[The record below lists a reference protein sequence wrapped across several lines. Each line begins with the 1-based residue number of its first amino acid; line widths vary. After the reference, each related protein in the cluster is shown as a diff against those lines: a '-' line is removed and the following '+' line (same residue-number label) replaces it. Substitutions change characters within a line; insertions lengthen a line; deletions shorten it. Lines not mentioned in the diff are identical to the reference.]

1 MAQECKNIVTNNI
14 NLGTEDCGCWT
25 GCFINS
31 EPLPIFVPNTFNL
44 PSKSDVM
51 PPIRLGN
58 GRVAKT
64 LPLAC
69 LSPIPGAPNNLIGGK
84 VHSVSVVGINPTNIV
99 CYFAS
104 IISGTIENRHRDRQG
119 RSLGSTAEIISGWII
134 EGDEDPNLI
143 GNFKEAIV
151 TLKIVE
157 NPQVPSSTYEYPLD
171 TRLFNMNVD
180 VLSDGFQSPFIY
192 NTIVN
197 SQAGG
202 VINNNHSGS
211 TPPIGVT
218 DTYKLGI
225 HGIDVC
231 FKPNQLHP
239 YNTEDAMIDSTHR
252 YLALGLGDGRYYN
265 PNMSPPNRDLRI
277 QMNNLFNLSIVG
289 FSAGL
294 TARGFNNTT
303 CQVSFDNNMKLWI
316 LKIARTV
323 LLGTPIPDN
332 EFIDFNFDFFGYKP
346 LFQDVNTG
354 ADYEPVFILNS
365 LGQIAFTQRKFIQ
378 NQTATIT
385 SGQRA
390 STPVPSGY
398 NFYQYCHTPQLIT
411 KQYFMAAKDD
421 RIALFSTQFSPFDP
435 TYKNLIANNFY
446 RMTFR
451 GNTAGELGAPNITS
465 IPTQICN

>member
-31 EPLPIFVPNTFNL
+31 EPAPFFTPNTFGL
-44 PSKSDVM
+44 SSKSDVM

-64 LPLAC
+64 LPLGC
-69 LSPIPGAPNNLIGGK
+69 FSPIPGAPNNLVGGK

-104 IISGTIENRHRDRQG
+104 NPISGTIENRHKDRQG
-119 RSLGSTAEIISGWII
+119 RSLGSTAEVTGGWII

-192 NTIVN
+192 NTTVN
-197 SQAGG
+197 SYAQV

-211 TPPIGVT
+211 TPPAGAT
-218 DTYKLGI
+218 PFAALGI

-231 FKPNQLHP
+231 FKPNKLHP

-252 YLALGLGDGRYYN
+252 YLALGLGDGRYFN
-265 PNMSPPNRDLRI
+265 PNMSPQNRDLRL
-277 QMNNLFNLSIVG
+277 QMNNLFNVSIVG

-354 ADYEPVFILNS
+354 ADYEPVFSGSTL
-365 LGQIAFTQRKFIQ
+365 QRKFIQ
-378 NQTATIT
+378 NPATLTIT

-390 STPVPSGY
+390 STPVPTPY

-411 KQYFMAAKDD
+411 KNYFMAANNN
-421 RIALFSTQFSPFDP
+421 RINYWSNIIQPFDP
-435 TYKNLIANNFY
+435 TYKNLLANSFY

-451 GNTAGELGAPNITS
+451 GNAAGEQGAPNITS

>member
-1 MAQECKNIVTNNI
+1 
-14 NLGTEDCGCWT
+14 
-25 GCFINS
+25 
-31 EPLPIFVPNTFNL
+31 
-44 PSKSDVM
+44 
-51 PPIRLGN
+51 
-58 GRVAKT
+58 
-64 LPLAC
+64 
-69 LSPIPGAPNNLIGGK
+69 
-84 VHSVSVVGINPTNIV
+84 
-99 CYFAS
+99 
-104 IISGTIENRHRDRQG
+104 
-119 RSLGSTAEIISGWII
+119 
-134 EGDEDPNLI
+134 
-143 GNFKEAIV
+143 
-151 TLKIVE
+151 
-157 NPQVPSSTYEYPLD
+157 
-171 TRLFNMNVD
+171 MNVD
-180 VLSDGFQSPFIY
+180 VLADGFQSPFVY
-192 NTIVN
+192 NTTVN
-197 SQAGG
+197 SYAQE

-211 TPPIGVT
+211 TPPVQLPLGVT
-218 DTYKLGI
+218 PFTALGI
-225 HGIDVC
+225 QGIDVC
-231 FKPNQLHP
+231 FKPNKLHP

-252 YLALGLGDGRYYN
+252 YLALGLGDGRYFN
-265 PNMSPPNRDLRI
+265 PIMSPQDRDLRL

-346 LFQDVNTG
+346 LWNDLSLNG
-354 ADYEPVFILNS
+354 LDYVEPVFSGSTL
-365 LGQIAFTQRKFIQ
+365 QRKFIQ

-411 KQYFMAAKDD
+411 KQYFMAAKND
-421 RIALFSTQFSPFDP
+421 RIAYWSNIIQPFDP

-446 RMTFR
+446 RMTFI